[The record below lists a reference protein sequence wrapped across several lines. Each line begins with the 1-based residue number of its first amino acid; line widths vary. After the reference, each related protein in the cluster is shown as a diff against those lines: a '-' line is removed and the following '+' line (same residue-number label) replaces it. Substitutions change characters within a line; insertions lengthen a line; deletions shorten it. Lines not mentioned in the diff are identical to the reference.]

1 MKKLTLLLAVVFA
14 AATAF
19 AGEAP
24 AAAAEKPAAKA
35 EAKAATTGK
44 THDVEVE
51 VVSADTTKN
60 TITIKGEKGESTA
73 PVEGAKA
80 QADLKNVKPGQ
91 KVTLTCQDDEKGGHK
106 AVTAIKTTAA
116 APATK

>member
-19 AGEAP
+19 AGEAAP
-24 AAAAEKPAAKA
+24 ATEAAEKPAA
-35 EAKAATTGK
+35 EAKAATASK

-51 VVSADTTKN
+51 VVSADTMKN
-60 TITIKGEKGESTA
+60 TITIKGEKGEQTA

-80 QADLKNVKPGQ
+80 QADLKTVKAGQ
-91 KVTLTCQDDEKGGHK
+91 KVTLTCLDDEKGGHK
-106 AVTAIKTTAA
+106 AVTAIKTTAVA
-116 APATK
+116 K

>member
-14 AATAF
+14 AATSF
-19 AGEAP
+19 AGETAP

-35 EAKAATTGK
+35 EAKAATAGK

-60 TITIKGEKGESTA
+60 TITIKGEKGEQTA

-80 QADLKNVKPGQ
+80 QADLKTVKAGQ
-91 KVTLTCQDDEKGGHK
+91 KVTVTCTDDEKGAHK
-106 AVTAIKTTAA
+106 AVTAIKTSAVA
-116 APATK
+116 K